1 LLSARAQSANRTD
14 PDASRPQL
22 EGYSSSLAGRNIFS
36 EPAAAAGSDE
46 PWEVAPAGTAH
57 QRPFSRV
64 GIGADVSPLGIGIK
78 SATVL
83 TEYFDARLM
92 GSFFNFNSGQFEV
105 DGFRA
110 TAQLHLASAAA
121 SLDWYPFNSIWRL
134 SPGLMFFNGNQASMT
149 ALIVPGNSFKLNGQ
163 TFYSPSANAAT
174 GLTPLA
180 GTGVL
185 GFHTHE
191 PAFTLAGGFGKFI
204 PRSKRHW
211 SFPSEF
217 GVIFMG
223 APTADVTPSGG
234 VCLDAAQTQCSN
246 VSDSSNP
253 VSVEFNSALQ
263 AQLAKWRQDLGKVQV
278 YPIFS
283 YSVVYSFDVR

>member
-1 LLSARAQSANRTD
+1 MLLARAQSVDRTEPD
-14 PDASRPQL
+14 PSPALDA
-22 EGYSSSLAGRNIFS
+22 YSSSLAGRNVFS
-36 EPAAAAGSDE
+36 GPTGAGSSDE

-64 GIGADVSPLGIGIK
+64 GIGADISPLGIGIK

-92 GSFFNFNSGQFEV
+92 GNFFHFNSGQFEV
-105 DGFRA
+105 DGFKA

-121 SLDWYPFNSIWRL
+121 CLDWYPFNSIWRL

-163 TFYSPSANAAT
+163 TFYSASANAAT
-174 GLTPLA
+174 GLTPLT

-185 GFHTHE
+185 GLHAHE
-191 PAFTLAGGFGKFI
+191 PAFTLTGGFGKFI

-217 GVIFMG
+217 GVVFMG
-223 APTADVTPSGG
+223 APTADVSASGG
-234 VCLDAAQTQCSN
+234 ICLDAAQTQCSN
-246 VSDSSNP
+246 LSDSSNP
-253 VSVEFNSALQ
+253 ISVEFNSALQ
-263 AQLAKWRQDLGKVQV
+263 AQLVKWRQDLGRVQV

-283 YSVVYSFDVR
+283 YSVVYSFNVR